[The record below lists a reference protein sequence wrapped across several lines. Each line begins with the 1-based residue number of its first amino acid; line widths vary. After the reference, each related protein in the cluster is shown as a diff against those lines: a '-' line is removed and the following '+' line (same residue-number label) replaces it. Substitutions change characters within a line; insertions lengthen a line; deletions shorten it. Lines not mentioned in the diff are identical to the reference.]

1 MTSRFHSGLLLLGV
15 SIGCA
20 SPRAPRVQLPAELPA
35 PRPAQPPPQLPAP
48 RRVQLLPEL
57 PATPEDEDA
66 SEGGAP
72 GALVIGVGRTHGMRY
87 VERDKPA
94 DTLEGQS
101 LLSVKLDRSV
111 LAPGERT
118 RGIARF
124 TPAADFYYRLQANA
138 PPHSWSLWVGNR
150 ADGTAELWLGCSR
163 TLPAHVVHWRFFMRG
178 RYGSRS
184 NVIEV
189 PVTCASAAA
198 AP

>member
-1 MTSRFHSGLLLLGV
+1 MTSQFHWGLLLLGI

-20 SPRAPRVQLPAELPA
+20 SPRAQRGQLM
-35 PRPAQPPPQLPAP
+35 
-48 RRVQLLPEL
+48 PEL

-72 GALVIGVGRTHGMRY
+72 GALVIGVGRTHGMRF

-94 DTLEGQS
+94 RALEGQS

-118 RGIARF
+118 RGLARF
-124 TPAADFYYRLQANA
+124 TPAVDSHYHLQANA
-138 PPHSWSLWVGNR
+138 PPHSWSLWVGDR
-150 ADGTAELWLGCSR
+150 ADGAAELWLGCSR
-163 TLPAHVVHWRFFMRG
+163 ALPAHVVHWRFFLRG
-178 RYGSRS
+178 RDGSRS